1 VNEQTTATRRAVG
14 RGLLAILLAVVA
26 LAVAVPASGAL
37 AGGNDDTAGGAP
49 AGEQRTA
56 PLQDRDGG
64 RDGDCPE
71 KDGRGGDGGQSNGA
85 STGNPVWA

>member
-1 VNEQTTATRRAVG
+1 VNEQTTATPPRRR
-14 RGLLAILLAVVA
+14 RGLLATLLALVA

-37 AGGNDDTAGGAP
+37 AGGNDDTTGGAP

-56 PLQDRDGG
+56 PVQDRGGG

-71 KDGRGGDGGQSNGA
+71 KDGRGGDGGQSSGA
-85 STGNPVWA
+85 STGNPV

>member
-1 VNEQTTATRRAVG
+1 VNEQTTATPPRRR
-14 RGLLAILLAVVA
+14 RGLLATLLAVVA

-37 AGGNDDTAGGAP
+37 AGGNDDTTGGAP

-56 PLQDRDGG
+56 PVQDRDGR

-71 KDGRGGDGGQSNGA
+71 KDGRGGNGGQSSGA
-85 STGNPVWA
+85 STGNPV